1 MKTVTNKEA
10 ADMLRAD
17 NMKLKAI
24 LRKAK
29 VDKDFEIKKYKQMV
43 YVLLSLLLTV
53 SLKLYTLL

>member
-43 YVLLSLLLTV
+43 YVLLFLLLTV

>member
-17 NMKLKAI
+17 NMKLKAM
-24 LRKAK
+24 LKNEK
-29 VDKDFEIKKYKQMV
+29 VDKDFEIKKYKHLF
-43 YVLLSLLLTV
+43 YIVLFLFLTV